1 MACGLAYHVQ
11 TQILKTMKTLNT
23 QKTKGIKRTVF
34 TLMLAAIVMAGSV
47 SAISSHKR
55 KSVNISESELAE
67 EALKEQR
74 KNEMLLE
81 ELSNLY
87 NAQSEEIAELELDV
101 PAYEIYDADDNL
113 IFSGTAAQWEN
124 ETNVELS
131 KMKRKSDFLFES
143 NGTQVYKVF

>member
-1 MACGLAYHVQ
+1 
-11 TQILKTMKTLNT
+11 
-23 QKTKGIKRTVF
+23 
-34 TLMLAAIVMAGSV
+34 MLDASV
-47 SAISSHKR
+47 VAVSRSD
-55 KSVNISESELAE
+55 ESEEVPQSAMRRTAVRME
-67 EALKEQR
+67 
-74 KNEMLLE
+74 NEMLLE